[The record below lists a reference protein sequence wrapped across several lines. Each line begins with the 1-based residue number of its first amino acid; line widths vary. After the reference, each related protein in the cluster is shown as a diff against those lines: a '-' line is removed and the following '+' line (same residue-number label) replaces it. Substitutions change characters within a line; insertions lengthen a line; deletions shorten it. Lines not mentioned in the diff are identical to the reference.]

1 MLIYATSN
9 RRHLIKEMWKDK
21 DDMEFNGEIHRS
33 DTLEEKLSLSSRFGV
48 AINYSVPR
56 YQEYLDMVKIMAE
69 REGLLAVDAADG
81 VALEKLLAEAK
92 KWEIRHGGVS
102 GRTARQFIN
111 YMLGQK
117 E

>member
-1 MLIYATSN
+1 
-9 RRHLIKEMWKDK
+9 
-21 DDMEFNGEIHRS
+21 
-33 DTLEEKLSLSSRFGV
+33 
-48 AINYSVPR
+48 
-56 YQEYLDMVKIMAE
+56 MVKIMAE

>member
-1 MLIYATSN
+1 
-9 RRHLIKEMWKDK
+9 
-21 DDMEFNGEIHRS
+21 
-33 DTLEEKLSLSSRFGV
+33 
-48 AINYSVPR
+48 
-56 YQEYLDMVKIMAE
+56 
-69 REGLLAVDAADG
+69 
-81 VALEKLLAEAK
+81 LEKLLAEAK